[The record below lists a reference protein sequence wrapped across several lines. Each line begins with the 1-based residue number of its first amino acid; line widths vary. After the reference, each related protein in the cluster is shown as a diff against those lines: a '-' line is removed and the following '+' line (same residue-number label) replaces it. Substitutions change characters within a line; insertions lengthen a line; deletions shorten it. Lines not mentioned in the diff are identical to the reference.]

1 MRLAVASGQRHIQ
14 WVAPAAVEPMTS
26 PSPKSRSFYA
36 SILLSKMLA
45 TSTQRENGDV
55 LLNEYDSKNPQSK
68 FKGPRNILIPTTGI
82 FRHKLYLGKP
92 LNLKPFKLKF
102 RLCLTYLCQYRRT
115 APQCRTSLHM
125 AKDFQTVIPILA
137 AFLNWNDRSL
147 FQYKK
152 HTDQYRMLIGLEPNG
167 NPGMSMARTEL

>member
-26 PSPKSRSFYA
+26 PSPKSQSFYA
-36 SILLSKMLA
+36 SILLSKILA

-68 FKGPRNILIPTTGI
+68 FMGPRNILIPTTGI

-102 RLCLTYLCQYRRT
+102 RLCLRYLCQYRKR
-115 APQCRTSLHM
+115 APQCRTSVHM

-147 FQYKK
+147 FQYEK

-167 NPGMSMARTEL
+167 NPGMSMARIEL